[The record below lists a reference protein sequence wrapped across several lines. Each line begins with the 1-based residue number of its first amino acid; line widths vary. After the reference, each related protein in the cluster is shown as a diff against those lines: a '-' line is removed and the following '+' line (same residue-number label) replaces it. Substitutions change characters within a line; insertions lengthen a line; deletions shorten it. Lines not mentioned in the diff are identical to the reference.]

1 MTKSEGLP
9 EQIRVSIGTAI
20 VAGLVGGKLDV
31 SPTTAYLMTYRDG
44 KCSANCGFCP
54 QARESKSS
62 NTLLSRVTW
71 PSFLTEEV
79 IPALQNAVKE
89 KKIRRVCIQA
99 LNYPL
104 VLEHLEE
111 LVREIKE
118 HSTVAVSVSCQP
130 RNREDIEH
138 LKRAGVDRMG
148 IALDAATEVLFNKV
162 KGKETGN
169 VYTWENQISQLEEAI
184 AIFKGDNVSAHLIVG
199 LGETE
204 KEAVEIVQSC
214 VDMGVLPALFAFT
227 PIRGTALEHHL
238 PPKVESYRRVQLAR
252 YLIVT
257 GKTKIQD
264 MAFNDSCEIS
274 AFGLSRDSLMPI
286 IESTLPFR
294 TSGCPDCNR
303 PFYNEK
309 PSGPI
314 YNYSIKP
321 NENEIKKIIKQLD
334 Y

>member
-1 MTKSEGLP
+1 MTKHKGLP
-9 EQIRVSIGTAI
+9 EKIRVSIGTAI
-20 VAGLVGGKLDV
+20 IVELVNGKLDV
-31 SPTTAYLMTYRDG
+31 PPTTAYLMTYRDG
-44 KCSANCGFCP
+44 KCGANCGFCP

-62 NTLLSRVTW
+62 NILLSRVTW
-71 PSFLTEEV
+71 PSFPIEEA
-79 IPALQNAVKE
+79 ISALHYALKQ
-89 KKIRRVCIQA
+89 KKIHRVCIQA

-104 VLEHLEE
+104 VFGHLEE

-118 HSTVAVSVSCQP
+118 QSTVAVSVSCQP
-130 RNREDIEH
+130 RNREDMEL
-138 LKRAGVDRMG
+138 LKRAGVDRLG
-148 IALDAATEVLFNKV
+148 IALDAATERLFNKV

-169 VYTWENQISQLEEAI
+169 TYTWENQINLLKEARV
-184 AIFKGDNVSAHLIVG
+184 IFKGDNISTHLIVG

-204 KEAVEIVQSC
+204 KEAVEIVQRC

-257 GKTKIQD
+257 GKIKMQD
-264 MAFNDSCEIS
+264 ITYNDSCEITD
-274 AFGLSRDSLMPI
+274 FGLSKDFLMPI

-294 TSGCPDCNR
+294 TSGCPHCNR

-321 NENEIKKIIKQLD
+321 NENEIKKIIKQLC

>member
-1 MTKSEGLP
+1 MK
-9 EQIRVSIGTAI
+9 R
-20 VAGLVGGKLDV
+20 
-31 SPTTAYLMTYRDG
+31 
-44 KCSANCGFCP
+44 
-54 QARESKSS
+54 
-62 NTLLSRVTW
+62 
-71 PSFLTEEV
+71 
-79 IPALQNAVKE
+79 

-104 VLEHLEE
+104 VFGHLEE
-111 LVREIKE
+111 LVMEIKE
-118 HSTVAVSVSCQP
+118 QSTVAVSVSCQP
-130 RNREDIEH
+130 RNREDMEH
-138 LKRAGVDRMG
+138 LKRAGVDRLG
-148 IALDAATEVLFNKV
+148 IALDAATERLFDKV

-169 VYTWENQISQLEEAI
+169 AYTWETQISQLKEAI
-184 AIFKGDNVSAHLIVG
+184 AIFKGDKVSTHLIVG

-204 KEAVEIVQSC
+204 KEAVEIVQRC

-227 PIRGTALEHHL
+227 PIKGTPLEHHL
-238 PPKVESYRRVQLAR
+238 SPKVESYRRVQLAR

-257 GKTKIQD
+257 GKIKMQD
-264 MAFNDSCEIS
+264 ITFNDSCKITD
-274 AFGLSRDSLMPI
+274 FGLSRDSLKPI

-314 YNYSIKP
+314 FNYAIKP
-321 NENEIKKIIKQLD
+321 NENEIKKIIKQLS

>member
-1 MTKSEGLP
+1 MTKPEGLP

-20 VAGLVGGKLDV
+20 IAGLVDGKLDV

-44 KCSANCGFCP
+44 KCMANCSFCP

-71 PSFLTEEV
+71 PSFPTKEV
-79 IPALQNAVKE
+79 IPALQKAAKE
-89 KKIRRVCIQA
+89 KKILRVCIQA

-104 VLEHLEE
+104 VFRHLEE
-111 LVREIKE
+111 LVREITE
-118 HSTVAVSVSCQP
+118 HSNVAVSVSCQP
-130 RNREDIEH
+130 QNIEDMEH
-138 LKRAGVDRMG
+138 LKRAGVDRLG
-148 IALDAATEVLFNKV
+148 IALDAATETLFNKV

-169 VYTWENQISQLEEAI
+169 AYNWKNQISQLKEAI
-184 AIFKGDNVSAHLIVG
+184 AIFKGNKVSTHLIVG

-204 KEAVEIVQSC
+204 KEAVEMVQRC
-214 VDMGVLPALFAFT
+214 VDMCVLPALFAFT
-227 PIRGTALEHHL
+227 PVRGTALEHHL
-238 PPKVESYRRVQLAR
+238 SPKVESYRRVQLAR

-257 GKTKIQD
+257 GKTKMQD
-264 MAFNDSCEIS
+264 MTFNDSGEITD
-274 AFGLSRDSLMPI
+274 FGLSRDSLKPI
-286 IESTLPFR
+286 IKNTLPFR

-314 YNYSIKP
+314 YNYPTKP
-321 NENEIKKIIKQLD
+321 IENEIKKILKQLG